1 MTEAGV
7 KCVKVSYQGS
17 GYVLPLT
24 EFSSL
29 QYDVMEFDPGEKIEL
44 EVCATNAAGAGGEV
58 SMRNRTVY
66 RLDQVIDMIREACA
80 QAGSQYQ
87 WATKHKLSPQ
97 YVTDLLKGRRTPGP
111 AVLKIFKLEAVTQ
124 YREAR

>member
-29 QYDVMEFDPGEKIEL
+29 QYDVVEFDPGEKIEL
-44 EVCATNAAGAGGEV
+44 EVCEYTQAE
-58 SMRNRTVY
+58 
-66 RLDQVIDMIREACA
+66 LDAFPEFE
-80 QAGSQYQ
+80 G
-87 WATKHKLSPQ
+87 W
-97 YVTDLLKGRRTPGP
+97 
-111 AVLKIFKLEAVTQ
+111 
-124 YREAR
+124 